1 MLEKP
6 ALFFYDSM
14 KGAHMPAFKPIKQL
28 RVSREVTE
36 QLKQSILL
44 GRFKAGDRLP
54 SERELAEQFQVSR
67 VAIREALRTLE
78 HSGFITTRQGVTG
91 GAFVTDLSFE
101 HLVDAFLDLF
111 MADKISI
118 PELYQVRLL
127 VEPEV
132 ARLAAERVTPEYA
145 VRLKEALAEEEEDAA
160 SLPDDLDRKTA
171 VHFILAEMCGNRFF
185 EGLVRSVM
193 GLTRRAIEAAHPD
206 QPPYL
211 HPAGMHRPIVK
222 AIVAGDPETAASAM
236 RKHALQFGKTLMEME
251 RAFRMRRHSSQSV
264 IG

>member
-1 MLEKP
+1 M
-6 ALFFYDSM
+6 S
-14 KGAHMPAFKPIKQL
+14 GFKPIKQL
-28 RVSREVTE
+28 RVSGEVTE

-54 SERELAEQFQVSR
+54 SERDLAEQFQVSR
-67 VAIREALRTLE
+67 VAVREALRALE
-78 HSGFITTRQGVTG
+78 NSGFITTRQGVTG
-91 GAFVTDLSFE
+91 GAFVTDLTFE
-101 HLVDAFLDLF
+101 HLVNAFLDLF
-111 MADKISI
+111 MADKLSI

-132 ARLAAERVTPEYA
+132 ARLAAQRVTPDYA
-145 VRLKEALAEEEEDAA
+145 ERLKESLEAEEESVA
-160 SLPDDLDRKTA
+160 SLSEDLDKKTA

-206 QPPYL
+206 QPPFL
-211 HPAGMHRPIVK
+211 HPPGMHRPIIK
-222 AIVAGDPETAASAM
+222 AVLAGDPEAAAAAM

-251 RAFRMRRHSSQSV
+251 LAFRKTRGASSR
-264 IG
+264 